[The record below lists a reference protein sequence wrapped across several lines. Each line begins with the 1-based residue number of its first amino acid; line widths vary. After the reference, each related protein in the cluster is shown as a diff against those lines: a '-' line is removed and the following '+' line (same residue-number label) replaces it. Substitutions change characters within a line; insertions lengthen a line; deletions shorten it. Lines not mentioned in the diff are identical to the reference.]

1 MQERLVIFIILYII
15 SLLSSLLC
23 CYGCNIIFFSCLI
36 YLISIIY
43 LIITFCKVISIN
55 NFRKKHNFKNS
66 IVIDKNGITDKSYHG
81 IKMIFKWEKIIGVVI
96 SKYTVTILTD
106 TPVYFYFNISK
117 KDDVIS
123 AIEKYG
129 YKEKMIY

>member
-43 LIITFCKVISIN
+43 LIITFCKVISIY
-55 NFRKKHNFKNS
+55 NFRKKRNFKNS
-66 IVIDKNGITDKSYHG
+66 IVIDKNGITDESYHG
-81 IKMIFKWEKIIGVVI
+81 IKMIFEWEKIIGVVI

-129 YKEKMIY
+129 DKEKIIY

>member
-23 CYGCNIIFFSCLI
+23 CNGCNIIFFSCLI

-43 LIITFCKVISIN
+43 LIITFCNVISIY

-66 IVIDKNGITDKSYHG
+66 IVIDKNGITDESYHG
-81 IKMIFKWEKIIGVVI
+81 IKMIFKWEKIIGIVI

-129 YKEKMIY
+129 DKEKIIC